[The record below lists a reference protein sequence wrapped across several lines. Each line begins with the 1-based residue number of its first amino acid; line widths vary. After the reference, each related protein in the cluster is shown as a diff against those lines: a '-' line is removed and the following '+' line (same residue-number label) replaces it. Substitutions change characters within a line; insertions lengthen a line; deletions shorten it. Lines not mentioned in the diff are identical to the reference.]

1 MILYILVAERK
12 EDTQKNLQVLK
23 AVVDKWETK
32 MHSGAGKTKVWWLA
46 E

>member
-23 AVVDKWETK
+23 AVVDKWEMK
-32 MHSGAGKTKVWWLA
+32 MHSGGGKTNVWWLA